1 MLTDSISVEY
11 TSRSYFY
18 FYRARKI
25 VLKGKDVKELEELQ
39 EKARSLKLVS
49 YLVSDAGHTQ
59 VRLLH
64 EFRYAIFEY
73 TCTLNA
79 LNLQVAAGS
88 RTVLGIFG
96 RQDIVNQV
104 TGHLSTL

>member
-1 MLTDSISVEY
+1 MLSDSISVEY
-11 TSRSYFY
+11 TSRSYFF

-73 TCTLNA
+73 TLNA
-79 LNLQVAAGS
+79 LTYRLQ
-88 RTVLGIFG
+88 LG
-96 RQDIVNQV
+96 QE
-104 TGHLSTL
+104 LC